1 MDLTS
6 GWTGETACALQ
17 AALRLSNEGFAEHL
31 GIGVRTVAGWH
42 QKPDLRPKSEMQQLL
57 DTALEQASAQAKD
70 RFAALTANSTEQ
82 DVRNELSGSV
92 SGLVFQVGQHVGDTH
107 VHQHFSSDT
116 GSAERVSAVTE
127 AERRLSADPNI
138 GAALDWVDNRAGWEP
153 GTARRK
159 TAARLAEL
167 DASSLQDRGK
177 RRGRVN
183 QRDIAHALAEYYRDR
198 PDTHGL
204 YSARYGDHESATSI
218 LTSSDWLDLNAPL
231 IASHDRLRA
240 STAADA
246 ELSLD
251 EEAASRAI
259 DRLAE
264 TLTLGIRMVDMP
276 LYRLLGVDFEGGRVG
291 GSLGMTRFVEYAL
304 TMDLLEA
311 ELVDALTSG
320 QVPEPGALS
329 LRDRHL
335 PDVASVL
342 DMSGRLCSGG
352 TLALCAFARP
362 ASPLRGEADYLLLV
376 QERSGHVVNASRRLA
391 VTPKGFHQ
399 PLTDV
404 RADAQVGATLRREM
418 EEELFGRDEIDN
430 TVGDQRKADPM
441 HPSRLSEPMRW
452 LLDEP
457 GRLRTEC
464 TGFGLNLVSGN
475 FEFAGLIVVEDE
487 EFWNRFGGQI
497 EANWETANLRQYS
510 SLDGEALADLVRDVA
525 WSNEGLFALLQGL
538 RRLANL
544 GGERVDLPEIGWEL
558 R

>member
-1 MDLTS
+1 MDLSS

-57 DTALEQASAQAKD
+57 DTTLEQAAAQVKD
-70 RFAALTANSTEQ
+70 RFAALTA
-82 DVRNELSGSV
+82 
-92 SGLVFQVGQHVGDTH
+92 
-107 VHQHFSSDT
+107 SSDT
-116 GSAERVSAVTE
+116 AGDPATTDAED
-127 AERRLSADPNI
+127 RLSADRNI
-138 GAALDWVDNRAGWEP
+138 GAALDWIDERAGWEP

-159 TAARLAEL
+159 TAARLVQL
-167 DASSLQDRGK
+167 DARSLEDRGK
-177 RRGRVN
+177 KRGRVN
-183 QRDIAHALAEYYRDR
+183 QRDIAHALAEYYANR
-198 PDTHGL
+198 PDGHGL

-218 LTSSDWLDLNAPL
+218 LTNPDWLDLRVPL
-231 IASHDRLRA
+231 IAAHDRLRA
-240 STAADA
+240 SIAADA

-251 EEAASRAI
+251 EEAAARAV

-264 TLTLGIRMVDMP
+264 TLTLGVRMVDMP
-276 LYRLLGVDFEGGRVG
+276 LYRLLGVDFEGGQVG
-291 GSLGMTRFVEYAL
+291 GALGVTRFVEYAL
-304 TMDLLEA
+304 TMDLLEG
-311 ELVDALTSG
+311 ELVDALAAGRTA
-320 QVPEPGALS
+320 EPGSLP

-335 PDVASVL
+335 PDVTSVL
-342 DMSGRLCSGG
+342 DLPARICAGG

-362 ASPLRGEADYLLLV
+362 ASPLRGEADFLLLV
-376 QERSGHVVNASRRLA
+376 QERSGHVVNAARRLA

-404 RADAQVGATLRREM
+404 RSDAQVGATLRREM
-418 EEELFGRDEIDN
+418 EEELFGREEIDG
-430 TVGDQRKADPM
+430 TICDQRKADPM
-441 HPSRLSEPMRW
+441 HPSRLTEPMRW

-457 GRLRTEC
+457 GRLRMES

-475 FEFAGLIVVEDE
+475 FEFPGLIVVEDE
-487 EFWNRFGGQI
+487 EFWHRFGGQV
-497 EANWETANLRQYS
+497 EANWEASNLRQYS

-538 RRLANL
+538 RRLADL
-544 GGERVDLPEIGWEL
+544 GGERVNLPDIEWEL

>member
-57 DTALEQASAQAKD
+57 DTVLEQASAQVKD
-70 RFAALTANSTEQ
+70 RFAALTANSPDAGAANNDPATT
-82 DVRNELSGSV
+82 D
-92 SGLVFQVGQHVGDTH
+92 
-107 VHQHFSSDT
+107 
-116 GSAERVSAVTE
+116 AEA
-127 AERRLSADPNI
+127 RLSADRNI
-138 GAALDWVDNRAGWEP
+138 GAAMDWIDDRADWEP

-159 TAARLAEL
+159 TAARLVQL
-167 DASSLQDRGK
+167 DARSLEDRGK
-177 RRGRVN
+177 KRGRVN
-183 QRDIAHALAEYYRDR
+183 QRDIAHALAEYYRNR

-218 LTSSDWLDLNAPL
+218 LTSPDWLDLNAPL

-251 EEAASRAI
+251 EEAASRAV
-259 DRLAE
+259 DRVAE

-276 LYRLLGVDFEGGRVG
+276 LYRLLGVDFGGGRVG

-311 ELVDALTSG
+311 ELVDTLTSG
-320 QVPEPGALS
+320 QAPEPGALS

-342 DMSGRLCSGG
+342 DTSGRLCSGG

-487 EFWNRFGGQI
+487 EFWNRFGGQV

-525 WSNEGLFALLQGL
+525 WSDEGLFALLQGL
-538 RRLANL
+538 RRLADL
-544 GGERVDLPEIGWEL
+544 GGERVDLPDIGWEL
-558 R
+558 Q